1 MVLIKL
7 KLLSGEAKSGPY
19 LAPILGQHQINLMEF
34 CKIFNLESLKN
45 YQQNV
50 LLSVKV
56 IKIQGLPLKID
67 IKGPTS
73 YSLFFNFLSLS
84 TDNSISISRLYDFY
98 KVLLV
103 TKKLGHLTSNK
114 NLNLK
119 KLTAY
124 SMFGFL
130 TSLKKF
136 KVIF

>member
-34 CKIFNLESLKN
+34 CKIFNLESLKS

-50 LLSVKV
+50 LLSVK
-56 IKIQGLPLKID
+56 INKIQGLPLKID
-67 IKGPTS
+67 IRGVTS
-73 YSLFFNFLSLS
+73 TALFFNFLDVSS
-84 TDNSISISRLYDFY
+84 NSISICKLYDFY
-98 KVLLV
+98 RVLYTIKI
-103 TKKLGHLTSNK
+103 TKDNK
-114 NLNLK
+114 NLK
-119 KLTAY
+119 KTTAY

-136 KVIF
+136 NIKYES